1 MSDAIHHGDIDSVG
15 NGVRPLDGSPG
26 VFLCLAVLRF
36 LRRVPPN
43 GSGIKQNIGALQSR
57 EPRTL
62 GVPLIPADQRAHLA
76 DRRVKRA
83 KAQVARSEIKFFVIE
98 RVVRNVHLAI
108 FAEKRSVRIENR
120 AGVVIN
126 AGGTALE

>member
-1 MSDAIHHGDIDSVG
+1 ELQTVTRDHVAADIAVFVSDAVHHGDIDSVG

-62 GVPLIPADQRAHLA
+62 GIPLIPANQRAHLA
-76 DRRVKRA
+76 DRRVEYA
-83 KAQVARSEIKFFVIE
+83 KAQVARSEI
-98 RVVRNVHLAI
+98 
-108 FAEKRSVRIENR
+108 
-120 AGVVIN
+120 
-126 AGGTALE
+126 